1 MKTTAGSS
9 GLNFWGL
16 GVLLT
21 LSRVLHLKTRR
32 LRAKQKESGRDPLQ
46 DLRVL
51 DKDKNKKKPPDCS
64 VVSRHWARMRTMTRI
79 RARLKPSVLF
89 LLQSQLLRLNE
100 LFCKILLFGKNEIKN
115 QCNVT
120 LLQPWGQSDNEFWEH
135 RLFFQ
140 PQLLRLNCPLRDS
153 DIGRLCLRPP
163 THGLRSWADL

>member
-21 LSRVLHLKTRR
+21 FSRFLHLKTRR

-51 DKDKNKKKPPDCS
+51 DKDKNKTKPPDCS
-64 VVSRHWARMRTMTRI
+64 VVSRRWAGMRTITRK

-89 LLQSQLLRLNE
+89 LLQSQLLRLDE
-100 LFCKILLFGKNEIKN
+100 FFCKILLFGRNEIKN
-115 QCNVT
+115 RCNVCSCSLNFWGLTRPFST
-120 LLQPWGQSDNEFWEH
+120 LCFLARMARIKNQCTGSCSSLSCFERTNID
-135 RLFFQ
+135 
-140 PQLLRLNCPLRDS
+140 
-153 DIGRLCLRPP
+153 
-163 THGLRSWADL
+163 